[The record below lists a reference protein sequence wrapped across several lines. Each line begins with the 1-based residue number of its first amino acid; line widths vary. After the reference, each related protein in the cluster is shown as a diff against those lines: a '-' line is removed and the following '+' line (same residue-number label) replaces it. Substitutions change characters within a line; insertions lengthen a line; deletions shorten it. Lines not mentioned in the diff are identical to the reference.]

1 MQVLLDFQASRATL
15 GLLGWLV
22 YQDATALRVNKD
34 SQAFLAHQAMQ
45 GSQVLMA

>member
-1 MQVLLDFQASRATL
+1 MQVLLDFQASQATL